1 MNNRNVFPNAA
12 VSHRNKRVDMRFN
25 ILRFQLLAG
34 LTLLSGCSTL
44 TGLDAASTFS
54 CPAEPGVA
62 CSSLSATY
70 AASEAGALPYQQD
83 NVDQTK
89 ATASQE
95 TMHSHRLR
103 STDGYVAISF
113 EEEAE
118 AASGKAVEKSER
130 KAARSPSPLTESD
143 RPQSSALESAAFQP
157 QRIREASL
165 EEALPRRMPE
175 LLLRIWVA
183 PWTDADGD
191 LHDAALL
198 YARIREA
205 QWATAARRNADA
217 GPALMAMPFGR
228 HAAEAAQSGNA
239 DRPNSS
245 RVFSSGPAD
254 ASRTKDPFQ
263 SPVYG
268 DGSKAISAD
277 KHNAL
282 KELP

>member
-1 MNNRNVFPNAA
+1 
-12 VSHRNKRVDMRFN
+12 
-25 ILRFQLLAG
+25 
-34 LTLLSGCSTL
+34 
-44 TGLDAASTFS
+44 
-54 CPAEPGVA
+54 
-62 CSSLSATY
+62 
-70 AASEAGALPYQQD
+70 
-83 NVDQTK
+83 
-89 ATASQE
+89 
-95 TMHSHRLR
+95 
-103 STDGYVAISF
+103 
-113 EEEAE
+113 
-118 AASGKAVEKSER
+118 
-130 KAARSPSPLTESD
+130 
-143 RPQSSALESAAFQP
+143 
-157 QRIREASL
+157 
-165 EEALPRRMPE
+165 MPE

-268 DGSKAISAD
+268 DGSRAINAD

>member
-1 MNNRNVFPNAA
+1 MYKPVNR
-12 VSHRNKRVDMRFN
+12 K
-25 ILRFQLLAG
+25 IKLLVAG
-34 LTLLSGCSTL
+34 IMLLLNGCTTL
-44 TGLDAASTFS
+44 TGLDASSSFS
-54 CPAEPGVA
+54 CAAEPGVA

-83 NVDQTK
+83 KVDQTK
-89 ATASQE
+89 ATANQE
-95 TMHSHRLR
+95 TMSSHRLR
-103 STDGYVAISF
+103 STDGYVATAF

-118 AASGKAVEKSER
+118 AASGKA
-130 KAARSPSPLTESD
+130 ESD
-143 RPQSSALESAAFQP
+143 RFQSSASESSAFQP

-183 PWTDADGD
+183 PWTDVDGD

-217 GPALMAMPFGR
+217 GPALMAIPFGR
-228 HAAEAAQSGNA
+228 HAAEASQSGNA
-239 DRPNSS
+239 ARPNSS
-245 RVFSSGPAD
+245 RAVSSGPSD

-263 SPVYG
+263 SSGYG
-268 DGSKAISAD
+268 DGSRAINAD